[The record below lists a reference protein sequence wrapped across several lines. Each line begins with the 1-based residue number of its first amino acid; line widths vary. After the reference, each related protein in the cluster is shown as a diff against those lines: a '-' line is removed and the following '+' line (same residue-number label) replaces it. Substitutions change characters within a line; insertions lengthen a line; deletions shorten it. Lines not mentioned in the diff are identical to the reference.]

1 MNCRGAIKLLVV
13 GKTTGN
19 AELEEHL
26 ATCTKCRQRRTII
39 LDLEQ
44 LGGERRRGDISPI
57 SMHET
62 RLQASAILA
71 SRLKLSTGS
80 SAATPTRFLWRPILA
95 SCAATILVA
104 AIIFAWL
111 RATPWR
117 AGWNATLSAQE
128 AATLDTK
135 IDLLARRVGDD
146 LRGFRDRNRENE
158 LLTGVEAISASL
170 RIDIASSTMA
180 LKLE

>member
-1 MNCRGAIKLLVV
+1 MNCRRAIKILTA
-13 GKTTGN
+13 GKGSGD
-19 AELEEHL
+19 ARLAEHL
-26 ATCTKCRQRRTII
+26 ATCAKCRQHKTTI
-39 LDLEQ
+39 LDLEH
-44 LGGERRRGDISPI
+44 LGGEELQVDLSPVSI
-57 SMHET
+57 HET
-62 RLQASAILA
+62 RLQASAMLA
-71 SRLKLSTGS
+71 GRLKLIAGS

-111 RATPWR
+111 LATPGR
-117 AGWNATLSAQE
+117 TVWNATLSAHE
-128 AATLDTK
+128 AAALDTK
-135 IDLLARRVGDD
+135 IELLTRHVGDD
-146 LRGFRDRNRENE
+146 LRGFRNRHRENE